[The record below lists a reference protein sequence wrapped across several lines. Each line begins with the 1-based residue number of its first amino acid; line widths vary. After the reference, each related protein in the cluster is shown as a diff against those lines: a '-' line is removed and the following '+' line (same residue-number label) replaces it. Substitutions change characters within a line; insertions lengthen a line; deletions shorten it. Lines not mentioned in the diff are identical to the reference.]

1 MKALKISLI
10 IIAVAVFVSGI
21 LYLFFKPLFYHF
33 LYPFDRITGTI
44 HVTMNGE
51 KYNLK
56 SDDVTGQYES
66 NDEINVKARK
76 ETDGLNISVHGG
88 EYGPYSLVIHID
100 GLNEPI
106 QARIYQYNWWNVTSF
121 NLDIT
126 IDSAEESIKFT
137 SSANVNGVTEN
148 NSTTVAFSDDPFVY
162 YIVSI

>member
-1 MKALKISLI
+1 
-10 IIAVAVFVSGI
+10 
-21 LYLFFKPLFYHF
+21 
-33 LYPFDRITGTI
+33 
-44 HVTMNGE
+44 MNGE

-76 ETDGLNISVHGG
+76 EADGLNISVHGG

-126 IDSAEESIKFT
+126 IDRAEESIKFT
-137 SSANVNGVTEN
+137 SSANVNGSTEN